1 MKNNEN
7 TIVPENTPRE
17 NRAAFLDSRIN
28 ANAKI
33 AADSIV
39 AVGRD
44 LKEMRDKKLYTEL
57 NCASFEEYCNEMTP
71 IKQRQA
77 YNFIKCYEKYGE
89 RLAELSDIGI
99 TKLTLMSALDDEDS
113 DALIESGELEKM
125 SVKELKAE
133 VERYKKM
140 TEQLTLDME
149 ELKDDAVSNETDRGV
164 FEEMRG
170 KMEATEQDNERLKS
184 KIEELEGLAD
194 ANNAVAETIRQ
205 EKENLESELDELEKK
220 LKELENKPV
229 EVAVAEPSKEK
240 IAEIEKKA
248 AEKAKKAAKK
258 QHDKELAELREK
270 SESERRSAVEA
281 AKKANLAEIE
291 RLRCENAALQSSA
304 KKAPPTS
311 EKERIKI
318 CLEEVQRN
326 FNVALETIGKL
337 PEEEREKLKGV
348 LKAVVEK
355 MGGLLV

>member
-113 DALIESGELEKM
+113 DALIESGAAEQLSVRELEQR
-125 SVKELKAE
+125 VKELQSKC
-133 VERYKKM
+133 
-140 TEQLTLDME
+140 EQLTLDLGEKSKE
-149 ELKDDAVSNETDRGV
+149 ENKLEKMQN
-164 FEEMRG
+164 
-170 KMEATEQDNERLKS
+170 KMEKLQAELAAQKDIQTKKDER
-184 KIEELEGLAD
+184 I
-194 ANNAVAETIRQ
+194 
-205 EKENLESELDELEKK
+205 
-220 LKELENKPV
+220 KELEAKPV
-229 EVAVAEPSKEK
+229 EVAVEKPSKAE

-248 AEKAKKAAKK
+248 AEKAKKAAQK
-258 QHDKELAELREK
+258 QHDKEIEELHEK
-270 SESERRSAVEA
+270 ADRERRSAVEA

-291 RLRCENAALQSSA
+291 RLRNENAALQSSA

-337 PEEEREKLKGV
+337 PEEEREKVKDR
-348 LKAVVEK
+348 LKAIVEK
-355 MGGLLV
+355 MGGLLE

>member
-1 MKNNEN
+1 MENNEI
-7 TIVPENTPRE
+7 TRAPENTT
-17 NRAAFLDSRIN
+17 RATLAEYLDSRIN

-44 LKEMRDKKLYTEL
+44 LKNMRDEKLYTEL
-57 NCASFEEYCNEMTP
+57 GCDTFEEYCNEMTP

-113 DALIESGELEKM
+113 DALIESGDAESLSVRELEQR
-125 SVKELKAE
+125 VKELQTKC
-133 VERYKKM
+133 
-140 TEQLTLDME
+140 EQLTLDLDE
-149 ELKDDAVSNETDRGV
+149 
-164 FEEMRG
+164 
-170 KMEATEQDNERLKS
+170 KS
-184 KIEELEGLAD
+184 KEENRLDKMRNEMEKLQAELAAQKD
-194 ANNAVAETIRQ
+194 IQAKKDERIKA
-205 EKENLESELDELEKK
+205 LES
-220 LKELENKPV
+220 KPV
-229 EVAVAEPSKEK
+229 EVAVSKPSKAE

-248 AEKAKKAAKK
+248 AKKAEAAAKK

-270 SESERRSAVEA
+270 SENERREAVKA
-281 AKKANLAEIE
+281 AEQAKAAEIE
-291 RLRCENAALQSSA
+291 RLKSENAALQSSA

-326 FNVALETIGKL
+326 FNVAVETISKL
-337 PEEEREKLKGV
+337 PEEDREKVKGK
-348 LKAVVEK
+348 LKAIVEK
-355 MGGLLV
+355 MGELLEGAAVNE

>member
-1 MKNNEN
+1 MENNQITRALEN
-7 TIVPENTPRE
+7 TT
-17 NRAAFLDSRIN
+17 RATLAEYLDSRIN

-44 LKEMRDKKLYTEL
+44 LKNMRDEKLYKEL
-57 NCASFEEYCNEMTP
+57 NCDTFEEYCNEMTP
-71 IKQRQA
+71 IKQRQV

-113 DALIESGELEKM
+113 NALIESGAAEQLSVRELEQR
-125 SVKELKAE
+125 VKELQSKC
-133 VERYKKM
+133 
-140 TEQLTLDME
+140 EQLTLDLGEKSKE
-149 ELKDDAVSNETDRGV
+149 ENKLEKMQN
-164 FEEMRG
+164 
-170 KMEATEQDNERLKS
+170 KMEKLQAELAAQKDIQTKKDER
-184 KIEELEGLAD
+184 I
-194 ANNAVAETIRQ
+194 
-205 EKENLESELDELEKK
+205 
-220 LKELENKPV
+220 KELEAKPV
-229 EVAVAEPSKEK
+229 EVAVEKPSKAE

-248 AEKAKKAAKK
+248 AEKAKKAAQK
-258 QHDKELAELREK
+258 QHDKEIKELHEK
-270 SESERRSAVEA
+270 ADRERRSAVEA

-291 RLRCENAALQSSA
+291 RLKNENAALQSSA

-337 PEEEREKLKGV
+337 PEEDREKVKDR
-348 LKAVVEK
+348 LKAIVEK

>member
-1 MKNNEN
+1 MEN
-7 TIVPENTPRE
+7 KEITKAPENTPRATLAE
-17 NRAAFLDSRIN
+17 YLDSRIN

-33 AADSIV
+33 ATESIV

-44 LKEMRDKKLYTEL
+44 LKNMRDEKLYKEL
-57 NCASFEEYCNEMTP
+57 NCDTFEEYCNEMTP

-99 TKLTLMSALDDEDS
+99 TKLALMSALDDEDS
-113 DALIESGELEKM
+113 DALIESGDAEQLSVRELEQR
-125 SVKELKAE
+125 VKELQSKC
-133 VERYKKM
+133 
-140 TEQLTLDME
+140 EQLTLDLGEKSKE
-149 ELKDDAVSNETDRGV
+149 ENKLEKMQN
-164 FEEMRG
+164 
-170 KMEATEQDNERLKS
+170 KMEKLQAELAAQKDIQTKKDER
-184 KIEELEGLAD
+184 I
-194 ANNAVAETIRQ
+194 
-205 EKENLESELDELEKK
+205 
-220 LKELENKPV
+220 KELEAKPV
-229 EVAVAEPSKEK
+229 EVAVEKPSKAE

>member
-44 LKEMRDKKLYTEL
+44 LKNMRDEKLYKEL
-57 NCASFEEYCNEMTP
+57 NCDTFEEYCNEMTP

-113 DALIESGELEKM
+113 DALIESGAAEQLSVRELEQR
-125 SVKELKAE
+125 VKELQSKC
-133 VERYKKM
+133 
-140 TEQLTLDME
+140 EQLTLDLGE
-149 ELKDDAVSNETDRGV
+149 
-164 FEEMRG
+164 
-170 KMEATEQDNERLKS
+170 KS
-184 KIEELEGLAD
+184 KEE
-194 ANNAVAETIRQ
+194 N
-205 EKENLESELDELEKK
+205 KLEKMQNEMEK
-220 LKELENKPV
+220 LQAELAAQKDIQTKKEERIKELESKPV
-229 EVAVAEPSKEK
+229 DVAVEKLSKAE

-291 RLRCENAALQSSA
+291 RLKNENAALQSSA

>member
-1 MKNNEN
+1 MKNNEI
-7 TIVPENTPRE
+7 TRVPENTPRE

-33 AADSIV
+33 AAESIV

-44 LKEMRDKKLYTEL
+44 LKVMRDEKLYKEL
-57 NCASFEEYCNEMTP
+57 HCNTFEDYCNEMTP

-113 DALIESGELEKM
+113 DALIESGAAEQLSVRELEQR
-125 SVKELKAE
+125 VKELQ
-133 VERYKKM
+133 RQN
-140 TEQLTLDME
+140 EQLTLDLGE
-149 ELKDDAVSNETDRGV
+149 
-164 FEEMRG
+164 
-170 KMEATEQDNERLKS
+170 KS
-184 KIEELEGLAD
+184 KEESKLEKMR
-194 ANNAVAETIRQ
+194 NEM
-205 EKENLESELDELEKK
+205 EKLRAELDAQKDIQTKK
-220 LKELENKPV
+220 DERIKELEAKPV
-229 EVAVAEPSKEK
+229 EVAVEKPSKAE

-248 AEKAKKAAKK
+248 AEKAKKTVKK

-270 SESERRSAVEA
+270 AESERRSAVEA
-281 AKKANLAEIE
+281 EKKANLAEIE
-291 RLRCENAALQSSA
+291 RLRSENAALQSSA

-337 PEEEREKLKGV
+337 PEEEQGKLKDR
-348 LKAVVEK
+348 LKAIVEK